1 MRPQTMTVLAL
12 MCLAGSSPAVSAAWR
27 APMPSEIPAAQS
39 LPAATQA
46 AVWFAGETA
55 LPTGVA
61 LLASGQ
67 WMPVRDGRWLW
78 IAYDQGSE
86 RAAPSFKARN
96 VRRHPSWSPT
106 STRTISG
113 SAGGESWRAPD
124 QTRPSSFTP
133 RSFLAE
139 RRRLASDQWGEP
151 ASSRRP
157 AGN

>member
-86 RAAPSFKARN
+86 RAAPSFVVAYEYTYYLGIGW
-96 VRRHPSWSPT
+96 RRVVAGAGPDPALFVHTPVVFGGTPALGF
-106 STRTISG
+106 G
-113 SAGGESWRAPD
+113 SM
-124 QTRPSSFTP
+124 
-133 RSFLAE
+133 
-139 RRRLASDQWGEP
+139 GEP

-157 AGN
+157 SRELMEPLPGRAR